1 MQTNMETQKKNTIL
15 VPVDFSD
22 IAANALNHAIQVAK
36 HFNNNLALLHVVEES
51 GLPSFLSFGKENAA
65 SKLMVHQA
73 TEQLTEMAADIKA
86 KHHIDCAIVSKVGR
100 IYKVIAETATELGCD
115 SIIMGSN
122 GAAGFE
128 QIIGSNASR
137 VISHSG
143 VPVIVIKP
151 QVESFRAY
159 NNIVFPLDLTI
170 ESRQK
175 VKWAI
180 HLGKA
185 YHSTINILT
194 YKVGDEFLNN
204 KMKLGLRQ
212 VERLLNEN
220 DIPFKVEVLDELEE
234 NWAEE
239 TLKYAEKVNADLLM
253 IMTQSEEKGFSEY
266 IIGTFAQQI
275 VNKATKVPVMCIN
288 PSPMGFSNDFS
299 I

>member
-1 MQTNMETQKKNTIL
+1 MDTQKKNTIL
-15 VPVDFSD
+15 VPVDFSE

-65 SKLMVHQA
+65 TKLILHQA
-73 TEQLTEMAADIKA
+73 AEQLNVMAADIKA
-86 KHHIDCAIVSKVGR
+86 KHNIECSVVSKSGR
-100 IYKVIAETATELGCD
+100 IYRVIAETATELGCD

-137 VISHSG
+137 VISHSE
-143 VPVIVIKP
+143 VPVVVIKP
-151 QVESFRAY
+151 QVGEFKAY
-159 NNIVFPLDLTI
+159 HNIVFPLDLTL

-185 YHSTINILT
+185 YNSTISILT
-194 YKVGDEFLNN
+194 YNVGDEFLNN

-212 VERLLNEN
+212 VERLLDEN
-220 DIPFKVEVLDELEE
+220 NIKYTVDVLDDLEE
-234 NWAEE
+234 NWAAE
-239 TLKYAEKVNADLLM
+239 TLKYAEKLNADLLM
-253 IMTQSEEKGFSEY
+253 IMTQSEDKGFSEY
-266 IIGTFAQQI
+266 IIGSFAQQI
-275 VNKATKVPVMCIN
+275 VNKATSVPVMCIN
-288 PSPMGFSNDFS
+288 PAPMGFNTEFT

>member
-1 MQTNMETQKKNTIL
+1 MDTQKKNTIL
-15 VPVDFSD
+15 VPVDFSE

-65 SKLMVHQA
+65 TKLMLHQA
-73 TEQLTEMAADIKA
+73 AGELTKMAADIKA
-86 KHHIDCAIVSKVGR
+86 EHNIDCKIVSKSGR

-137 VISHSG
+137 VISHSE
-143 VPVIVIKP
+143 VPVVVIKP
-151 QVESFRAY
+151 QVGNFKAY
-159 NNIVFPLDLTI
+159 HNIVFPLDLTL

-185 YHSTINILT
+185 YNSTISIVT

-204 KMKLGLRQ
+204 KMTLGLRQ
-212 VERLLNEN
+212 VERLLDEN
-220 DIPFKVEVLDELEE
+220 NIKYDVEVLEE
-234 NWAEE
+234 MEGNWAQA
-239 TLKYAEKVNADLLM
+239 TLNYAEKINADLLM
-253 IMTQSEEKGFSEY
+253 IMTQSEERAISEY

-275 VNKATKVPVMCIN
+275 VNKATTVPVMCIN
-288 PSPMGFSNDFS
+288 PSPMGFNTEFT

>member
-1 MQTNMETQKKNTIL
+1 MDTLTKNKIL

-22 IAANALNHAIQVAK
+22 IAGNALNHAIQVAK
-36 HFNNNLALLHVVEES
+36 HFNNDLTLLHVVEES

-65 SKLMVHQA
+65 AKLMLHQA
-73 TEQLTEMAADIKA
+73 TEQLTSMALDIKA
-86 KHHIDCAIVSKVGR
+86 KYNIDCTTVSKSGR

-137 VISHSG
+137 VISHSE
-143 VPVIVIKP
+143 VPVVVIKP
-151 QVESFRAY
+151 KVEVFRSY
-159 NNIVFPLDLTI
+159 KNIVFPLDLTI

-185 YHSTINILT
+185 YQSTINILT
-194 YKVGDEFLNN
+194 YKVDDEFLNS

-220 DIPFKVEVLDELEE
+220 DIKFTVEVLDELEE

-275 VNKATKVPVMCIN
+275 VNKATSVPVMCIN
-288 PSPMGFSNDFS
+288 PSPMGFNTDFS

>member
-1 MQTNMETQKKNTIL
+1 MQTNMNTQKKNTVL

-22 IAANALNHAIQVAK
+22 IAANALSHAIQVAK

-73 TEQLTEMAADIKA
+73 TEQLNNMAADIKA
-86 KHHIDCAIVSKVGR
+86 KHNIECSVVSKTGR

-137 VISHSG
+137 VISHSE
-143 VPVIVIKP
+143 VPVVVIKP
-151 QVESFRAY
+151 QVGEFKAY
-159 NNIVFPLDLTI
+159 HNIVFPLDLTL

-185 YHSTINILT
+185 YGSTISILT
-194 YKVGDEFLNN
+194 YKVNDEFLNN
-204 KMKLGLRQ
+204 KMNLGLRQ
-212 VERLLNEN
+212 VERLLDEN
-220 DIPFKVEVLDELEE
+220 GIKYTVEVLDDLEE

-239 TLKYAEKVNADLLM
+239 TLKYAERTNADLLM
-253 IMTQSEEKGFSEY
+253 IMTQSEDKGFSEY

-275 VNKATKVPVMCIN
+275 VNKATTVPVMCIN
-288 PSPMGFSNDFS
+288 PSPMGFNTEFS
-299 I
+299 V

>member
-1 MQTNMETQKKNTIL
+1 MDTQKKNTIL

-22 IAANALNHAIQVAK
+22 IAANALSHAIQVAK

-51 GLPSFLSFGKENAA
+51 GLPGFLSFGKENSAT
-65 SKLMVHQA
+65 KLMLHQA
-73 TEQLTEMAADIKA
+73 AGELEKMAADIKA
-86 KHHIDCAIVSKVGR
+86 KHNIECKVVSKSGR

-137 VISHSG
+137 VISHSE
-143 VPVIVIKP
+143 VPVVVIKP
-151 QVESFRAY
+151 QVGDFKAY
-159 NNIVFPLDLTI
+159 HNIVFPLDLTL

-185 YHSTINILT
+185 YNSTISIVT

-204 KMKLGLRQ
+204 KMTLGLRQ
-212 VERLLNEN
+212 VERLLDEN
-220 DIPFKVEVLDELEE
+220 GIKYTVEVLEELEG
-234 NWAEE
+234 NWAAA
-239 TLKYAEKVNADLLM
+239 TLSYAEKINADLLM
-253 IMTQSEEKGFSEY
+253 IMTQSEDKAFSEY

-275 VNKATKVPVMCIN
+275 VNKSTTVPVMCIN
-288 PSPMGFSNDFS
+288 PSPMGFNTEFS